1 MCANLARRPKHMY
14 LLYPSPGPIKLRK
27 LRKSNNLGNSRHG
40 LYTRTLRFSRIF
52 PFPEIPCVHG
62 YSSTMCPPGLPLAE
76 VGCCTRMSL
85 QSAHARAVTRGVGTQ
100 HAKSGSPLRETH
112 GFRLGKLSFVFSER
126 LACPYPPAEGPQR
139 SDTRLALKL
148 KNRKTTGR
156 LVVSGLL
163 TPSVVQTFVDI
174 ERR

>member
-1 MCANLARRPKHMY
+1 MITWGEFKEWA
-14 LLYPSPGPIKLRK
+14 LYS
-27 LRKSNNLGNSRHG
+27 
-40 LYTRTLRFSRIF
+40 TRTLQFSRLF
-52 PFPEIPCVHG
+52 PFPEIPCVHAT
-62 YSSTMCPPGLPLAE
+62 STMCPPGLPLAE
-76 VGCCTRMSL
+76 VGCCMRMSL
-85 QSAHARAVTRGVGTQ
+85 RSAHARAVTRGVGTQ
-100 HAKSGSPLRETH
+100 DAKSGSPLRETR

-126 LACPYPPAEGPQR
+126 PACPYPPAEGPQR
-139 SDTRLALKL
+139 SDTRPALKL